1 MRSYVLAIDQGTT
14 GSTVLL
20 LNHSGHVVGRAYSEF
35 PQIYPQ
41 PGWVEH
47 DAEKI
52 WDVTLG
58 VTRTALTE
66 SRIDAGQI
74 AAVGIT
80 NQRETTVLWDRKTG
94 KPVHNAIVWQC
105 RRTAPLCNRLREE
118 GRAPWFQDR
127 TGLVLDA
134 YFSGTKLAWLLE
146 NVPGAARKAEAGDLL
161 FGTIDTWLVWK
172 LSGGRAHVTDYTNAS
187 RTLLYNIHEKK
198 WDEEILALL
207 GIPACLLPEVK
218 PSSGVFGHTAP
229 EAPFHEEI
237 PISGI
242 AGDQQAAL
250 FGQGCWETGMVKNT
264 YGTGSFLL
272 VFTGDKAVRSRQ
284 GLLTTMACS
293 RDGGPAYALEG
304 SVFTSGAAV
313 QWLRDELRI
322 LHTAKE
328 SEKIAAGISGTG
340 GVYVVPAFVGLG
352 TPYWDMD
359 ARGTIVGLTRGSG
372 RAQIIRA
379 TLEAIAYQCRDVVDV
394 MTRESGFPVKEMRV
408 DGGASSNNFLMQF
421 QADILDVRVNRP
433 VQVET
438 TAMGAAF
445 LAGMGVGFWN
455 GTEDLAQARSVDRVF
470 TPEMSG
476 EERNRLYDGWKA
488 AVGRALSR

>member
-1 MRSYVLAIDQGTT
+1 
-14 GSTVLL
+14 
-20 LNHSGHVVGRAYSEF
+20 
-35 PQIYPQ
+35 
-41 PGWVEH
+41 VEH

-52 WDVTLG
+52 WEVTLG
-58 VTRTALTE
+58 VIRAALAE
-66 SRIDAGQI
+66 SRLDSGQI

-146 NVPGAARKAEAGDLL
+146 HVPDAARKAEAGDLL

-187 RTLLYNIHEKK
+187 RTLMYNIHEKK

-229 EAPFHEEI
+229 GIPCHEEI

-272 VFTGDKAVRSRQ
+272 VFTGDRAVRSQQ

-313 QWLRDELRI
+313 QWLRDGLRI

-328 SEKIAAGISGTG
+328 SEKIAAGISDTG

-394 MTRESGFPVKEMRV
+394 MTRESEFPVKEMRV

-455 GTEDLAQARSVDRVF
+455 GTEELAQARSVDRVF
-470 TPEMSG
+470 APKMPG
-476 EERNRLYDGWKA
+476 EERKRLYDGWKA
-488 AVGRALSR
+488 AVARALSH

>member
-14 GSTVLL
+14 GSTILVLD
-20 LNHSGHVVGRAYSEF
+20 HAGDVVGRAYSEF
-35 PQIYPQ
+35 TQIYPK

-47 DAEKI
+47 DAEEI
-52 WDVTLG
+52 WDVTCKGIGTVLKETG
-58 VTRTALTE
+58 LV
-66 SRIDAGQI
+66 AGQI
-74 AAVGIT
+74 AAIGIT
-80 NQRETTVLWDRKTG
+80 NQRETTVLWDRATG

-105 RRTAPLCNRLREE
+105 RRTAPLCHRLREE
-118 GRAPWFQDR
+118 GREGWFHAR

-134 YFSGTKLAWLLE
+134 YFSATKLAWLLE
-146 NVPGAARKAEAGDLL
+146 NVPGAAGKAEAGDLL

-172 LSGGRAHVTDYTNAS
+172 LSGGRAHVTDFTNAS
-187 RTLLYNIHEKK
+187 RTLLYNIHDKR
-198 WDEEILALL
+198 WDPEILDLL

-218 PSSGVFGHTAP
+218 PSSGLFAHTA
-229 EAPFHEEI
+229 AGGVLDAEI
-237 PISGI
+237 PVAGV

-250 FGQGCWETGMVKNT
+250 FGQGCWETGMLKNT

-272 VFTGDKAVRSRQ
+272 AYTGDKAVRSEK
-284 GLLTTMACS
+284 GLLTTLACA

-328 SEKIAAGISGTG
+328 SEKIAAGVADTG
-340 GVYVVPAFVGLG
+340 GVYVVPAFAGLG

-359 ARGTIVGLTRGSG
+359 ARGAVLGLTRGAG
-372 RAQIIRA
+372 RAQIVRA
-379 TLEAIAYQCRDVVDV
+379 TLEAIAYQSRDVVEV
-394 MTRESGFPVKEMRV
+394 MIGESGFPVKEIRV

-421 QADILDVRVNRP
+421 QADILNVPVNRP

-438 TAMGAAF
+438 TAVGAAF
-445 LAGMGVGFWN
+445 LAGMGVGFWK
-455 GTEDLAQARSVDRVF
+455 GTEELVRARKVDRMFVPKM
-470 TPEMSG
+470 TPQ
-476 EERNRLYDGWKA
+476 ERERLYDGWKK
-488 AVGRALSR
+488 AVARTLSR

>member
-1 MRSYVLAIDQGTT
+1 MRSYVLTIDQGTT

-20 LNHSGHVVGRAYSEF
+20 LDRAGEVVARAYSEF
-35 PQIYPQ
+35 TQIYPR

-47 DAEKI
+47 DAEEI
-52 WDVTLG
+52 WA
-58 VTRTALTE
+58 VTRRMIAAALRE
-66 SRIDAGQI
+66 ADADAGKI
-74 AAVGIT
+74 AAIGIT
-80 NQRETTVLWDRKTG
+80 NQRETTVLWDRATG

-118 GRAPWFQDR
+118 GRAPWFQER

-134 YFSGTKLAWLLE
+134 YFSGTKIRWLLE
-146 NVPGAARKAEAGDLL
+146 NVPGAAQKAERGELA
-161 FGTIDTWLVWK
+161 FGTVDSWLVWK

-187 RTLLYNIHEKK
+187 RTLIYNIHQKR
-198 WDEEILALL
+198 WDPEILDLL
-207 GIPACLLPEVK
+207 GIPASLLPEVR
-218 PSSGVFGHTAP
+218 PSSGEFARTAP
-229 EAPFHEEI
+229 EAPFHGEI

-272 VFTGDKAVRSRQ
+272 VYTGDKAVRSRE

-293 RDGGPAYALEG
+293 HDGGPAYALEG

-322 LHTAKE
+322 IATARE
-328 SEKIAAGISGTG
+328 SEKIATGIADTG

-359 ARGTIVGLTRGSG
+359 ARGAVLGLTRGAG
-372 RAQIIRA
+372 RAHIVRA

-394 MTRESGFPVKEMRV
+394 MTRESAFPLKEMRV

-421 QADILDVRVNRP
+421 QADILDVQVNRP
-433 VQVET
+433 VQVDT
-438 TAMGAAF
+438 TAVGAAF
-445 LAGMGVGFWN
+445 LAGMGVGFWK
-455 GTEDLAQARSVDRVF
+455 GTQELVQARKVDRLFV
-470 TPEMSG
+470 PAMPAA
-476 EERNRLYDGWKA
+476 ERARLYDGWKA
-488 AVGRALSR
+488 AVARTLSR

>member
-1 MRSYVLAIDQGTT
+1 MHSYVLTIDQGTT
-14 GSTVLL
+14 GTTVLL
-20 LNHSGHVVGRAYSEF
+20 LDHSGDVVGRAYSEF
-35 PQIYPQ
+35 TQIYPQ

-47 DAEKI
+47 DAEEI
-52 WDVTLG
+52 WDVTRKVIGLVLKKTG
-58 VTRTALTE
+58 IDTAK
-66 SRIDAGQI
+66 I
-74 AAVGIT
+74 AAIGIT
-80 NQRETTVLWDRKTG
+80 NQRETTVLWDRATG

-118 GRAPWFQDR
+118 GKAEWFQDR

-134 YFSGTKLAWLLE
+134 YFSGTKLKWLLE
-146 NVPGAARKAEAGDLL
+146 NVPGAAEKAERGDLA

-172 LSGGRAHVTDYTNAS
+172 LSGGGAHVTDYTNAS
-187 RTLLYNIHEKK
+187 RTLMYNIHEKR
-198 WDEEILALL
+198 WDGEILDLL
-207 GIPACLLPEVK
+207 GIPASLLPEVK
-218 PSSGVFGHTAP
+218 PSSGVFARTVP
-229 EAPFHEEI
+229 EAPLNAEI
-237 PISGI
+237 PVSGI

-272 VFTGDKAVRSRQ
+272 VYTGDKAVRSRE

-322 LHTAKE
+322 LPTAKE
-328 SEKIAAGISGTG
+328 SEKIASGISDTG

-359 ARGTIVGLTRGSG
+359 ARGAVLGLTRGSG
-372 RAQIIRA
+372 RDQIVRA

-394 MTRESGFPVKEMRV
+394 MTRESEYPVKEMRV

-421 QADILDVRVNRP
+421 QADILNVRVNRP

-438 TAMGAAF
+438 TAVGAAF
-445 LAGMGVGFWN
+445 LAGMGVGFWK
-455 GTEDLAQARSVDRVF
+455 GTEELVRARKVDRVF
-470 TPEMSG
+470 TPEMP
-476 EERNRLYDGWKA
+476 EAERKRFYDGWKE
-488 AVGRALSR
+488 AVARTLSR